1 MGSLIGS
8 HVILLLVLGLS
19 LAGLADPAAAASHQ
33 WRFSEFYSSPD
44 GSVQFI
50 EMVEIGGSQNET
62 NISEHWYATNG
73 YNQDHSELLGTDLP
87 FGTANKKF
95 LVGTESYAALEGV
108 PEPDYVLPDGFL
120 DPTGDT
126 VVWWFYQTLT
136 IPPGVM
142 PSDGVE
148 SLHVTI
154 PPTIT
159 FSPGPN
165 SPTNFAG
172 ETGSIGPPLVPALP
186 LPPAALAAA
195 VVAAVAWLGLRLR
208 GRGGLADAA
217 RVRV

>member
-1 MGSLIGS
+1 MSLERRL
-8 HVILLLVLGLS
+8 ILLLVLAS
-19 LAGLADPAAAASHQ
+19 LAAPDPAAAASHL

-44 GSVQFI
+44 QSVQFI
-50 EMVEIGGSQNET
+50 EMVEIGGSQIET
-62 NISEHWYATNG
+62 NISNHWYATNG

-87 FGTANKKF
+87 FGTAFKRF

-120 DPTGDT
+120 DPDGDT

-142 PSDGVE
+142 PSDGVQ

-154 PPTIT
+154 PPSVS
-159 FSPGPN
+159 FSTGAN

-172 ETGSIGPPLVPALP
+172 ETGSIEPPLVPALP

-195 VVAAVAWLGLRLR
+195 AVAAIAWLGLRLR
-208 GRGGLADAA
+208 GRGGPRALRRA
-217 RVRV
+217 